1 MTEPIRRIS
10 APAAR
15 RFLVRRHLLAPPRS
29 LPAGLDGVRAA
40 FRTLG
45 SVQFDPLGVAGRNH
59 DLVLHARVAGYRTQ
73 WTDTLLYDTR
83 ELYETF
89 NKGLSLLPTAELPW
103 YRINWERAL
112 QDDRV
117 AAQHERRETM
127 DHVLVQIRERGPQS
141 SGDFERHRTAKAVDW
156 FWGPTNEIRAALE
169 ALWEAGTLGLAR
181 REGNRRFYDLAERI
195 YPAELLVHRLS
206 QREQRRHKLLSRFRA
221 HGLLGTSGQAELWL
235 GIAPANPDPK
245 APERSSRTELRAEL
259 VESGEIAPVEVE
271 GVRGP
276 RFVIRE
282 DVAALEVAMAESDGA
297 PVGGGPTGPSATF
310 LAPLDPFVWDREL
323 LRQLFGFDYV
333 WEVYVPE
340 AKRRWGYYVL
350 PLLFGDRLVGRI
362 EPRIDRRA
370 GVVRI
375 LGLWWE
381 NGFDPRTAAGFVDAT
396 RRALVDYMDFGGAK
410 SVEWAPALNREKRL
424 LGTRPRVAA

>member
-1 MTEPIRRIS
+1 MSDPIRRVS

-29 LPAGLDGVRAA
+29 LPSGPDGVRAA
-40 FRTLG
+40 FATLG

-59 DLVLHARVAGYRTQ
+59 DLVLHARVKGYRTQ

-127 DHVLVQIRERGPQS
+127 DHVLAQIRERGPQS

-169 ALWEAGTLGLAR
+169 ALWEAGTLGLSR

-195 YPAELLVHRLS
+195 YPADLLVHRPS
-206 QREQRRHKLLSRFRA
+206 RREQRRHKLLSRFRA
-221 HGLLGTSGQAELWL
+221 HGLLGLGGQAELWL
-235 GIAPANPDPK
+235 GIAPANSDPK

-259 VESGEIAPVEVE
+259 VESGEIAAVEVE

-276 RFVIRE
+276 RFVIR
-282 DVAALEVAMAESDGA
+282 DDLAALEVAMAEADGA
-297 PVGGGPTGPSATF
+297 PVGGGPAGPSATF

-340 AKRRWGYYVL
+340 VKRRWGYYVL
-350 PLLFGDRLVGRI
+350 PVLFGDRLVGRI
-362 EPRIDRRA
+362 EPRIDRA
-370 GVVRI
+370 GKQVRI
-375 LGLWWE
+375 LGAWWE
-381 NGFDPRTAAGFVDAT
+381 DGFDPRTAPGFVDAM
-396 RRALVDYMDFGGAK
+396 RGALADYLAFGGAK

-424 LGTRPRVAA
+424 FGTRPRVAA